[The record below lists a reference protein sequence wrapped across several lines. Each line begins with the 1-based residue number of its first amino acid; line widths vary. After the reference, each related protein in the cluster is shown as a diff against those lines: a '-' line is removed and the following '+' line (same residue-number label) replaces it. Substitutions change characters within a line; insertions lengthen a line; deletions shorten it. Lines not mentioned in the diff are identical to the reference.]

1 MSATILGFRI
11 TSGVRIFILVSVAA
25 ALGCRDPYTPPVV
38 KGEINYLVVGGF
50 LNSGGATN
58 ITLSRTRSL
67 NDTIPVPENSAQVSV
82 IGSSGDIFFLTQ
94 SGNGLYTYDSMVL
107 NPVEKYQLQIL
118 TSNGEKYLS
127 DTVSVFQTP
136 PIDSLNWNQD
146 STGGPGKQGVNIYV
160 NTHDNSTP
168 YGYYRWEYE
177 ETWQYQAAY
186 ESYYTWDNS
195 LMVKVP
201 RAPGDQVYNCWQN
214 KLSSA
219 LVVGNTRQLSQN
231 LIYEQPVVFIPA
243 GSQKLSVRYSVLVKQ
258 YNISGE
264 AFDYWKN
271 LQALTDLTGS
281 IFDPLPSQVTG
292 NIHNMTNS
300 NQPVMGYISACKA
313 QEKRLFI
320 SYREVSHWGYQIEGC
335 EELVITPDQFASIFG
350 TQGYYI
356 TGSKGIADLGATTS
370 VCADCTLQGGTNQQ
384 PVFW

>member
-1 MSATILGFRI
+1 MLEFSID
-11 TSGVRIFILVSVAA
+11 SGARIFILVSIVAVS
-25 ALGCRDPYTPPVV
+25 GCRDPYTPPVI
-38 KGEINYLVVGGF
+38 KGGNNYLVVGGF

-58 ITLSRTRSL
+58 ITLSRTRAL
-67 NDTIPVPENSAQVSV
+67 NDTTPVPENSAQVSV
-82 IGSSGDIFFLTQ
+82 IGSAGDVFFLTA

-107 NPVEKYQLQIL
+107 NPFETYQLQIL
-118 TSNGEKYLS
+118 TSNGGKYLS

-186 ESYYTWDNS
+186 ESYFTWDRNQ
-195 LMVKVP
+195 MIKVA
-201 RAPGDQVYNCWQN
+201 RAPEDQVYNCWQN
-214 KLSSA
+214 KLSTT

-231 LIYEQPVVFIPA
+231 LIYEQPVVFIPV

-258 YNISGE
+258 YNISAE

-292 NIHNMTNS
+292 NIHNAANAS
-300 NQPVMGYISACKA
+300 EPVMGYISACAA

-320 SYREVSHWGYQIEGC
+320 SYHEVSHWGYQIEGC
-335 EELVITPDQFASIFG
+335 EELVLTPDQFADYFG
-350 TQGYYI
+350 TRGYYI
-356 TGSKGIADLGATTS
+356 TGNKGIVNLGATTS
-370 VCADCTLQGGTNQQ
+370 VCADCRLQGGSNKQ
-384 PVFW
+384 PAFW